1 MGTGRAPDGTG
12 FLILGSV
19 TVLPKGMGPEG
30 SAICTKLGEFGAYVY
45 SSEQR
50 SFILKGVRDPI
61 TPRATAVKIKSILT
75 FCGVSGFHLI
85 LKETVRPHLSFSLT
99 DLLAHAGCCLKG
111 MCSPREQAPKKSLI
125 SLMTSACLCH
135 KPGCAKTDIGRFQSS
150 RPFPL

>member
-1 MGTGRAPDGTG
+1 MGTGRVPDGTG

-75 FCGVSGFHLI
+75 I
-85 LKETVRPHLSFSLT
+85 LWSEWF
-99 DLLAHAGCCLKG
+99 
-111 MCSPREQAPKKSLI
+111 
-125 SLMTSACLCH
+125 
-135 KPGCAKTDIGRFQSS
+135 SS
-150 RPFPL
+150 RFERDSSTTAVIFSYRPPRSRWLLS